1 MGHENYT
8 YLVVGLLSGKVID
21 EVDLSSFS
29 FQEILN
35 RAGSGQ
41 ATARI
46 ESPTTTENNFL
57 PWGNALY
64 ALRGD
69 HVIWG
74 GIIGD
79 VQPRADSRVINIP
92 LFGFMEYYHTQ
103 PINTTVQPWNVI
115 HFPPNEQFEYAV
127 AYGGHEHKSAVVFGA
142 VDQYRIFE
150 DLIMHVARRD
160 PLSDINASVQ
170 YDELSGVLRSDTWYN
185 YEYKM
190 VGEACEQLAD
200 RENGF
205 DWHYRYYLDVNSP
218 GFFFFLHPRCGTRPI
233 TLEWDADPIA
243 SNLANYDL
251 AGATKPKSTVIVIG
265 EGEASNSKF
274 ARIDA
279 ASTDDTGGRPRY
291 YEIVSMTDI
300 KVQATLQAHADKIW
314 LRNALPRRDAR
325 VTLAINPEDE
335 FLNFESGNQLYL
347 RVDDHGIQVNKLY
360 KVTTRQWVVTKEGN
374 ESITVDLEEI

>member
-8 YLVVGLLSGKVID
+8 FLVVGLLSGKVVD

-46 ESPTTTENNFL
+46 ESPSTTEENFL
-57 PWGNALY
+57 AWGNALY

-69 HVIWG
+69 NVIWG

-79 VQPRADSRVINIP
+79 VEPRADSRVINVP

-103 PINTTVQPWNVI
+103 PIQSTIQPAAFV
-115 HFPPNEQFEYAV
+115 HPPPNAQFIYAT
-127 AYGGHEHKSAVVFGA
+127 AYGGDPHKSAVVFQQ

-150 DLIMHVARRD
+150 DLIMHVGRRD
-160 PLSDINASVQ
+160 ALSRIGPTVR
-170 YDELSGVLRSDTWYN
+170 YDALSGVLRDDTWYN

-205 DWHYRYYLDVNSP
+205 DWHYRYYLDSNSP
-218 GFFFFLHPRCGTRPI
+218 AFFFFLHPKCGVRPI
-233 TLEWDADPIA
+233 TLEWDADPMA
-243 SNLANYDL
+243 SNLATYDL
-251 AGATKPKSTVIVIG
+251 SGATKPKSSVIIVG
-265 EGEASNSKF
+265 EGEGP
-274 ARIDA
+274 
-279 ASTDDTGGRPRY
+279 ASTVARKEAVTSVDTGGRPRY
-291 YEIVSMTDI
+291 YEVVTMSDI
-300 KVQATLQAHADKIW
+300 KVQATLQSHANKIYT
-314 LRNALPRRDAR
+314 RNVFPRRDGR
-325 VTLAINPEDE
+325 VTLSINPEEE
-335 FLNFESGNQLYL
+335 FLNFESGNQLHL
-347 RVDDHGIQVNKLY
+347 RIDDHGIQVSKQY
-360 KVTTRQWVVTKEGN
+360 KVITRQWVLSKEGD
-374 ESITVDLEEI
+374 EIITVDLEEI